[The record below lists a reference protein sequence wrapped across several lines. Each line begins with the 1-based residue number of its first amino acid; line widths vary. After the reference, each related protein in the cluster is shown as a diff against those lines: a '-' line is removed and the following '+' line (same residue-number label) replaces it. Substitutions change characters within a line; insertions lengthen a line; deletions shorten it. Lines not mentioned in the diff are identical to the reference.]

1 MSRRACEGLLAH
13 HDPYPPHH
21 RCGLRLHPSAG
32 LRRDDRLLRR
42 DARLPFVKRYGSR
55 PGAEYQAGN
64 LTLAIMRAADFG
76 GTFSRNA
83 MPIALQVGD
92 VAVARERLEAKGVRF
107 VSDTFD
113 SGVCWQAICL
123 DPDGNPLSLHHRYAP
138 KDERLAAP

>member
-1 MSRRACEGLLAH
+1 MTFITGVDFIAIPARDFDESVRFYGETLGL
-13 HDPYPPHH
+13 PP
-21 RCGLRLHPSAG
+21 
-32 LRRDDRLLRR
+32 
-42 DARLPFVKRYGSR
+42 VKRWGSM
-55 PGAEYQAGN
+55 PGAEFQAGN
-64 LTLAIMRAADFG
+64 LTLAVMRTEDFG

-83 MPIALQVGD
+83 MPIALQVDD

-138 KDERLAAP
+138 KDERPAAP